1 MVFCFNFSCPVP
13 NPPLNVSLKIIHLSG
28 RGASG
33 SDVLKASH
41 NASVLRRARDI
52 PAAEE
57 QEEEVNGEEMSVTQ
71 VPLNESVTAGPNST
85 ELLWA
90 EPTGSPA
97 PTEEEEEFVNALV
110 PEYEDSNEP
119 GSAMDVT
126 FEPSVM
132 PTPLPPILLELR
144 WLPPRPSTAYDG
156 FNIYI
161 YRDGESHCDLYTA
174 KKDLMFVQS
183 LCTLISVFISLL
195 FEQETPQKRRRW
207 MRTHTS
213 SSLSSRKQEH
223 TAFTSQH

>member
-33 SDVLKASH
+33 SDLLKASH
-41 NASVLRRARDI
+41 NASVLRRARGV

-71 VPLNESVTAGPNST
+71 APLNESVTAGPNST
-85 ELLWA
+85 EPLWA
-90 EPTGSPA
+90 EPTGNPA
-97 PTEEEEEFVNALV
+97 PTEEEEEEFVNALV

-119 GSAMDVT
+119 GSAMDLT

-144 WLPPRPSTAYDG
+144 WLPPRPPTAYDG

-161 YRDGESHCDLYTA
+161 YRDGE
-174 KKDLMFVQS
+174 K
-183 LCTLISVFISLL
+183 
-195 FEQETPQKRRRW
+195 
-207 MRTHTS
+207 
-213 SSLSSRKQEH
+213 SSRVLHSKKPDLCVNPL
-223 TAFTSQH
+223 